1 MRKIS
6 AIILSLILI
15 MSTLAVLAIP
25 ASAEDAK
32 VEIGK
37 VAADYK
43 PAEGAIAVNTAE
55 EFAAMA
61 ADGNYYLAA
70 DIAID
75 ATYSPK
81 NEESKVVP
89 FTGTFDG
96 CGHTITVSVPLFE
109 QFGKTIK
116 NLTIKGAVSAD
127 SGNLGALAITIVSG
141 PVTISNIA
149 NEATVTHNGAAKTD
163 ACVGGLIGRINNATD
178 SNENSVT
185 IENCINKADVKGPE
199 ATGGLVGEA
208 QRAPVEGA
216 TGIVIKNCINKNK
229 IESISTDSGTASGGI
244 IGYNGNGYITITGC
258 VNNGE
263 VYSNKAAG
271 GIEGDARKGAH
282 VTDCINNGNVTA
294 PGGHAGGMVGLGAY
308 DTDAVPGA
316 FQVANCINYGKIDAW
331 SDAGV
336 KNQKGDAGSVAG
348 YVGRKSAKDNVY
360 SVKNCI
366 NYGEIKSS
374 WRVGGMVGYVYAG
387 DNRWLE
393 LENCANFGKIITG
406 GFGSQFVGY
415 TNSVKTKI
423 ANSIGAGEFEGVEVK
438 DDAGAVTNDITP
450 THVIVG
456 VSSADVTQMNIENI
470 VLLKGHGMQWAS
482 YTTNDKEAARVTFEN
497 ALKANTE
504 TLTKIVEKEAD
515 YVSSGALA
523 ADYNEKVGKKVLY
536 QEVGKDSLPTITPV
550 VKIDKDGKEV
560 IVNDVIKGADGK
572 VSNPTYVPGGSTP
585 TPTPTPTATGDSTVI
600 MIVVFALAAAAGLA
614 LVFVPK
620 KKEN

>member
-43 PAEGAIAVNTAE
+43 PAEGAVKVEKIEDITDLA
-55 EFAAMA
+55 
-61 ADGNYYLAA
+61 GNYYLANNLT
-70 DIAID
+70 IS
-75 ATYSPK
+75 AT
-81 NEESKVVP
+81 VATP
-89 FTGTFDG
+89 FTGTIDG
-96 CGHTITVSVPLFE
+96 CGHTITVSVPVFTE
-109 QFGKTIK
+109 FGGTIK

-127 SGNLGALAITIVSG
+127 SGNLGALAYTVVGG

-163 ACVGGLIGRINNATD
+163 ACVGGLVGLIKNDKTPEN
-178 SNENSVT
+178 NSVT
-185 IENCINKADVKGPE
+185 IENCINKADIKGPE

-216 TGIVIKNCINKNK
+216 TGIVIKNCINNNK
-229 IESISTDSGTASGGI
+229 IESISTDSGTASGGM

-263 VYSNKAAG
+263 IVSAYRAG
-271 GIEGDARKGAH
+271 GMEGDARKGVH
-282 VTDCINNGNVTA
+282 MFDCVNNANITA
-294 PGGHAGGMVGLGAY
+294 TNQAAGMVAY
-308 DTDAVPGA
+308 ACDKDT
-316 FQVANCINYGKIDAW
+316 VAGSFVVENCVNYGAVDAYVEGAT
-331 SDAGV
+331 S
-336 KNQKGDAGSVAG
+336 GDAGAVAG
-348 YVGRKSAKDNVY
+348 YLGAKSAKAIVY
-360 SVKNCI
+360 KVTGCI
-366 NYGEIKSS
+366 NYGEIKGGN
-374 WRVGGMVGYVYAG
+374 RVGGMVGYVYAG
-387 DNRWLE
+387 PTRYVE
-393 LENCANFGKIITG
+393 LVNCATFGTVKA
-406 GFGSQFVGY
+406 GSWGSEFVGY
-415 TNSVKTKI
+415 TNSVNTKI
-423 ANSIGAGEFEGVEVK
+423 ENCIGAAKLEKLAVKEGEKDVE
-438 DDAGAVTNDITP
+438 
-450 THVIVG
+450 THLCLVG
-456 VSSADVTQMNIENI
+456 VSGATAKEMKIINV
-470 VLLKGHGMQWAS
+470 VLCDEGATEWFTYA
-482 YTTNDKEAARVTFEN
+482 TDEANAANRIALVD
-497 ALKANTE
+497 ALKADFVE
-504 TLTKIVEKEAD
+504 GMKIERKEAD

-523 ADYNEKVGKKVLY
+523 ADYNEKAGKKVLY

-585 TPTPTPTATGDSTVI
+585 TPTPTPTTTGDSTVI
-600 MIVVFALAAAAGLA
+600 MIVVFALATVAGLA